1 MTVNRGQK
9 KLIGFFFLLWSME
22 IFFPNF
28 SFGQT
33 KFFNSADTLS
43 KKRVWIASGISA
55 YTQIGSISALYGVWY
70 SQNANSTFHFFNDY
84 GNWGNVDKYGHAYSS
99 YQLSRTSGN
108 LYRWTGMSHRNS
120 AWVGFALGLSYQTTL
135 EIFDGFSTG
144 YGFSW
149 GDVWFNILG
158 SSLYLG
164 QELTFKEQIFIP
176 KFSYHPTSYAALRP
190 NTLGSN
196 HAERLLK
203 DYNGQTYWLSFSPK
217 SFLKSSKFPGW
228 LCISMGYGIDARIVG
243 DKTSYMDANGNTYFS
258 NPEFYVSLDVDFK
271 KLPIK
276 NKTLKK
282 VLTSLNYLKIPAPAI
297 SLRGNKFKFY
307 PVYF

>member
-1 MTVNRGQK
+1 MTVNQGQK
-9 KLIGFFFLLWSME
+9 KLIVFFFLLGSIE
-22 IFFPNF
+22 IFSPNF
-28 SFGQT
+28 SFCQSIIFT
-33 KFFNSADTLS
+33 PADTLS

-70 SQNANSTFHFFNDY
+70 SQNSNSTFHFFNDY
-84 GNWGNVDKYGHAYSS
+84 GNWGNVDKYGHAYSG
-99 YQLSRTSGN
+99 YQLSRTTGN
-108 LYRWTGMSHRNS
+108 LFKWAGMCQRNS
-120 AWVGFALGLSYQTTL
+120 AYVGFALGLGYQTTL
-135 EIFDGFSTG
+135 EIFDGFSSG

-158 SSLYLG
+158 ASLYLG
-164 QELTFKEQIFIP
+164 QELTFKEQVFLP
-176 KFSYHPTSYAALRP
+176 KFSYHPTSYAAIRP

-196 HAERLLK
+196 HTERFLK

-217 SFLKSSKFPGW
+217 SLIKASKFPGW
-228 LCISMGYGIDARIVG
+228 LCLSMGYGIDARIVG
-243 DKTSYMDANGNTYFS
+243 DKTSYVDLNGNYYFS
-258 NPEFYVSLDVDFK
+258 KPEFYLSLDVDFK

-282 VLTSLNYLKIPAPAI
+282 LLTSLNYLKIPAPTL
-297 SLRGNKFKFY
+297 SMRGNKFRFY

>member
-1 MTVNRGQK
+1 
-9 KLIGFFFLLWSME
+9 
-22 IFFPNF
+22 
-28 SFGQT
+28 
-33 KFFNSADTLS
+33 
-43 KKRVWIASGISA
+43 
-55 YTQIGSISALYGVWY
+55 LYGVWY

-108 LYRWTGMSHRNS
+108 LYRWTGMSQRNS

>member
-1 MTVNRGQK
+1 MTVNRSQK

-33 KFFNSADTLS
+33 KFFNPTDTLS

-176 KFSYHPTSYAALRP
+176 KFSYHPTSYASLRP

-217 SFLKSSKFPGW
+217 SFFKSSKFPGW
-228 LCISMGYGIDARIVG
+228 LCVSMGYGIDARIVG
-243 DKTSYMDANGNTYFS
+243 DKTSYLDANGNTYFS

-282 VLTSLNYLKIPAPAI
+282 VLTSLNYLKIPAPAL
-297 SLRGNKFKFY
+297 SLRGNKFMFY

>member
-1 MTVNRGQK
+1 MTVIRSQK

-33 KFFNSADTLS
+33 KFFNPTDTLS

-176 KFSYHPTSYAALRP
+176 KFSYHPTSYASLRP

-217 SFLKSSKFPGW
+217 SFFKSSKFPGW
-228 LCISMGYGIDARIVG
+228 LCVSMGYGIDARIVG
-243 DKTSYMDANGNTYFS
+243 DKTSYLDANGNTYFS

-282 VLTSLNYLKIPAPAI
+282 VLTSLNYLKIPAPAL
-297 SLRGNKFKFY
+297 SLRGNKFMFY

>member
-33 KFFNSADTLS
+33 KFFNSTDTLS

-228 LCISMGYGIDARIVG
+228 LCVSMGYGIDARIVG
-243 DKTSYMDANGNTYFS
+243 DKTSYLDANGNTYFS

-271 KLPIK
+271 NLPIK

-282 VLTSLNYLKIPAPAI
+282 VLTSLNYLKIPAPAL
-297 SLRGNKFKFY
+297 SLKGNKFKIY

>member
-55 YTQIGSISALYGVWY
+55 YIQIGSISALYGVWY

-176 KFSYHPTSYAALRP
+176 KFSYYPTSYAALRP

>member
-70 SQNANSTFHFFNDY
+70 SQNANSTLHFFNDY

-307 PVYF
+307 PIYF

>member
-33 KFFNSADTLS
+33 KFFNSTDTLS

-243 DKTSYMDANGNTYFS
+243 DKTSYMDANGNTYYS
-258 NPEFYVSLDVDFK
+258 NTEFYVSLDVDFK

>member
-1 MTVNRGQK
+1 MTVIRSQK

-33 KFFNSADTLS
+33 KFFNPTDTLS

-135 EIFDGFSTG
+135 EIFDGFSSG

-176 KFSYHPTSYAALRP
+176 KFSYHPTSYASLRP

-217 SFLKSSKFPGW
+217 SFFKSSKFPGW
-228 LCISMGYGIDARIVG
+228 LCVSMGYGIDARIVG
-243 DKTSYMDANGNTYFS
+243 DKTSYLDANGNTYFS

-282 VLTSLNYLKIPAPAI
+282 VLTSLNYLKIPAPAL
-297 SLRGNKFKFY
+297 SLRGYKFKIY

>member
-33 KFFNSADTLS
+33 KFFNSTDTLS

-176 KFSYHPTSYAALRP
+176 KFSYHPTSYASLRP

-217 SFLKSSKFPGW
+217 SFFKSSKFPGW
-228 LCISMGYGIDARIVG
+228 LCVSMGYGIDARIVG
-243 DKTSYMDANGNTYFS
+243 DKTSYLDANGNTYFS

-282 VLTSLNYLKIPAPAI
+282 VLTSLNYLKIPAPAL
-297 SLRGNKFKFY
+297 SLRGNKFMFY

>member
-1 MTVNRGQK
+1 MNRGQK
-9 KLIGFFFLLWSME
+9 KLIGFFFLLWSIE
-22 IFFPNF
+22 IFSPNY
-28 SFGQT
+28 SYCQSN
-33 KFFNSADTLS
+33 FFNSSDTLS

-55 YTQIGSISALYGVWY
+55 YTQIGSISALYSIWY
-70 SQNANSTFHFFNDY
+70 SQNSNSSFHYFNDY

-99 YQLSRTSGN
+99 YQLSRTTAN
-108 LYRWTGMSHRNS
+108 LYKWSGMSQRNS
-120 AWVGFALGLSYQTTL
+120 AFVGFALGLSYQTTL
-135 EIFDGFSTG
+135 EIFDGFSSG

-164 QELTFKEQIFIP
+164 QELTFKEQIFLP
-176 KFSYHPTSYAALRP
+176 KFSYHPTSYAAIRP

-196 HAERLLK
+196 HVERFLK

-217 SFLKSSKFPGW
+217 SFLKSSKFPEW
-228 LCISMGYGIDARIVG
+228 LCLSMGYGIDARIVG
-243 DKTSYMDANGNTYFS
+243 DKTSYVDVNGQTYFS
-258 NPEFYVSLDVDFK
+258 NPEFYLSLDVDFK

-282 VLTSLNYLKIPAPAI
+282 VLTSLNYLKIPAPAL
-297 SLRGNKFKFY
+297 SMRGAKFKFY
-307 PVYF
+307 PIYF

>member
-33 KFFNSADTLS
+33 KFFNSTDTLS

-108 LYRWTGMSHRNS
+108 LYRWSGMSHRNS

-271 KLPIK
+271 KLSIK

>member
-1 MTVNRGQK
+1 MNRSQK

-33 KFFNSADTLS
+33 KFFNPTDTLS

-176 KFSYHPTSYAALRP
+176 KFSYHPTSYASLRP

-217 SFLKSSKFPGW
+217 SFFKSSKFPGW
-228 LCISMGYGIDARIVG
+228 LCVSMGYGIDARIVG
-243 DKTSYMDANGNTYFS
+243 DKTSYLDANGNTYFS

-282 VLTSLNYLKIPAPAI
+282 VLTSLNYLKIPAPAL
-297 SLRGNKFKFY
+297 SLRGNKFMFY

>member
-243 DKTSYMDANGNTYFS
+243 DKTSYMDANGNTYYS
-258 NPEFYVSLDVDFK
+258 NTEFYVSLDVDFK

>member
-1 MTVNRGQK
+1 MNRGQK
-9 KLIGFFFLLWSME
+9 KLIGFFFLLWSIE
-22 IFFPNF
+22 IFSPNY
-28 SFGQT
+28 SYCQSN
-33 KFFNSADTLS
+33 FFNSSDTLS

-55 YTQIGSISALYGVWY
+55 YTQIGSISALYSIWY
-70 SQNANSTFHFFNDY
+70 SQNSNSSFHFFNDY

-99 YQLSRTSGN
+99 YQLSRTTAN
-108 LYRWTGMSHRNS
+108 LYKWSGMSRRNS
-120 AWVGFALGLSYQTTL
+120 AFVGFALGLSYQTTL
-135 EIFDGFSTG
+135 EIFDGFSSG

-164 QELTFKEQIFIP
+164 QELTFKEQIFLP
-176 KFSYHPTSYAALRP
+176 KFSYHPTSYADIRP
-190 NTLGSN
+190 STLGSN
-196 HAERLLK
+196 HAERFLK

-217 SFLKSSKFPGW
+217 SFLKSSKFPEW
-228 LCISMGYGIDARIVG
+228 LCLSIGYGIDARIVG
-243 DKTSYMDANGNTYFS
+243 DKTSYVDVNGQTYFS
-258 NPEFYVSLDVDFK
+258 NPEFYLSLDVDFK

-282 VLTSLNYLKIPAPAI
+282 VLTSLNYLKIPAPAL

>member
-33 KFFNSADTLS
+33 KFFNSTDTLS

-176 KFSYHPTSYAALRP
+176 KFSYHPTSYASLRP

-217 SFLKSSKFPGW
+217 SFFKSSKFPGW
-228 LCISMGYGIDARIVG
+228 LCVSMGYGIDARIVG
-243 DKTSYMDANGNTYFS
+243 DKTSYLDANGNTYFS

-282 VLTSLNYLKIPAPAI
+282 VLTSLNYLKIPAPAL
-297 SLRGNKFKFY
+297 SLRGYKFKIY